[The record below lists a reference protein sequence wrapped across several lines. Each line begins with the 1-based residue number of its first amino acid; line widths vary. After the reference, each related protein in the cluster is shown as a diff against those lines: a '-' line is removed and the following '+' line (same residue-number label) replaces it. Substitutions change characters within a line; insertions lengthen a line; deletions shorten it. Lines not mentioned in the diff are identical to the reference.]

1 VAQTED
7 RVPRLHGS
15 RHGRAGASEGP
26 GASGRA
32 AGPSPRRQP
41 SSPPALPAT
50 GPRSRFRSILFPADA
65 VPVHL
70 ESEEPASFADLNLD
84 QVVARVTFGRDDYE
98 LQPLFW
104 TPLESV
110 PAIGYRHGVFRDL
123 EDPGLLEGMR
133 QFTEGMRMVRAQLR
147 QAGKLHYRY
156 QKRRWFLDAV
166 AGYCATVSRLRD
178 ELERLRPRSSG
189 FVDLRDDLDSYVR
202 SDGFTTLLADTRR
215 LLDELGT
222 IRYSLH
228 IRDNRIRVDRFD
240 SGVDYGAEVAGTF
253 RRFEQGA
260 AKTYT
265 FQFPNQ
271 AEMNHVEAAILDL
284 VARLNPETF
293 AFLDRFA
300 DEHRDFLDATVG
312 RFDRELQVYLSWLD
326 YVAPLQHAGLPFCY
340 PEVIDSSKEV
350 SGHDVF
356 DLALAT
362 KLIGSDQ
369 RVVLNDFA
377 LHRPERVIVVTGP
390 NQGGKTTFA
399 RLFGQVHYLARL
411 GLPVPGSQA
420 RLFLFDGLFTHFERE
435 EDLGNLSGKLED
447 DLVRIHATLEQATA
461 DSLVIMNES
470 FSSTTVQDSLLLS
483 REILGRLIER
493 GALCVS
499 VTFLD
504 ELASLG
510 PETVSMVSTVD
521 PADPAV
527 RTFRVVRKPA
537 DGLAYALAIAQKH
550 GLTYDRIRGRIAPH
564 GHEGYGTAAR

>member
-15 RHGRAGASEGP
+15 RHGRAGAPEGA
-26 GASGRA
+26 GASRHD
-32 AGPSPRRQP
+32 AGPPSRGQP
-41 SSPPALPAT
+41 SSPTALPAT
-50 GPRSRFRSILFPADA
+50 RPPSRFRSILFPADA
-65 VPVHL
+65 VPAGL

-84 QVVARVTFGRDDYE
+84 QVVARVTSGRDEYE
-98 LQPLFW
+98 LRPLFW

-123 EDPGLLEGMR
+123 EDPALLEGMR
-133 QFTEGMRMVRAQLR
+133 QFADRMRTVRAQLR

-156 QKRRWFLDAV
+156 QKRRWFLEAV
-166 AGYCATVSRLRD
+166 AGYCAAVSRLRD
-178 ELERLRPRSSG
+178 DLDRLSPRSSG
-189 FVDLRDDLDSYVR
+189 FVDLRDYLDAYVQ
-202 SDGFTTLLADTRR
+202 SDGFTTVLADQRR
-215 LLDELGT
+215 LLDELGA

-240 SGVDYGAEVAGTF
+240 SGVDYGTEVAETF

-260 AKTYT
+260 AKTYK
-265 FQFPNQ
+265 FEFPNQ

-293 AFLDRFA
+293 GFLDRFA
-300 DEHRDFLDATVG
+300 EEHRNFLDATVG

-326 YVAPLQHAGLPFCY
+326 HVAPLQHAGLAFCY
-340 PEVIDSSKEV
+340 PDVIESSKEV
-350 SGHDVF
+350 SGRDVF
-356 DLALAT
+356 DIALAT
-362 KLIGSDQ
+362 KLIGGNQ
-369 RVVLNDFA
+369 RVVLNSFA

-399 RLFGQVHYLARL
+399 RMFGQLHYLARL

-420 RLFLFDGLFTHFERE
+420 RLFMFDRLFTHFERE

-447 DLVRIHATLEQATA
+447 DLVRIHATLEKATT

-483 REILGRLIER
+483 REILHRLIER

-521 PADPAV
+521 PADPAI

-550 GLTYDRIRGRIAPH
+550 GLTYERVRGRIRP
-564 GHEGYGTAAR
+564 GGREGYGTAAR